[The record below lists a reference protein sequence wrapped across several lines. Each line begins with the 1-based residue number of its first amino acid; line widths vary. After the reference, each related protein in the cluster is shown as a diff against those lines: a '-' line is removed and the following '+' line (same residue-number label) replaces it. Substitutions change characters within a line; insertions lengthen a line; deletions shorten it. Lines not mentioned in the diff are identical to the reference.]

1 MLVDTEG
8 YDDIL
13 ITDFIQNTNIRP
25 VIILEWIH
33 IPKIKAEDLIKLLKE
48 NNYKFFKINKDLICI
63 QNNYF

>member
-1 MLVDTEG
+1 LLIDTEG

-13 ITDFIQNTNIRP
+13 VADFIQNTNIRP

-33 IPKIKAEDLIKLLKE
+33 IQKSKAEDLIRLLRL

>member
-8 YDDIL
+8 YDDVL

-33 IPKIKAEDLIKLLKE
+33 IQKSKAEIDLIELLKL
-48 NNYKFFKINKDLICI
+48 NNYKFFKDLICI